1 MEMEREREGQLREVE
16 VKIEKEAETAEAEAE
31 AKAEAE
37 AEAEAEGGLVERWR
51 FQRFSTT
58 TTASNGTGHGVFT
71 EQSVGDEAIL
81 IERGTREIIVGVE
94 DIISTPVV
102 NPNPPA
108 SKDSVQEQDAN
119 ASPSINIET
128 TEHGSELRATELY
141 FEALYNKP
149 GKHAFYCPNCKACI
163 DKVLLQSTE
172 DELITRRRER
182 DDYELR
188 CPSCFEFLKPIGDW
202 IFRKP
207 ATSEPGIHEV
217 LSNVA
222 KPTDSRSYEI
232 PSNETKPTD
241 TRIYEILS
249 DEAKPTN
256 SRIYEIPPDKA
267 KPTGSRI
274 YKIPPDEAKP
284 TDSRSYEIPSNGAK
298 PTDSR
303 IYEIPLD
310 EAKPT
315 DSRIYE
321 IPPAEAKPTN
331 SRSYEILSNA
341 VKPTDSRIYNIPL
354 DEAKP
359 TSSRIYVIPPDGA
372 KPTDSKISEI
382 PFDEAKPTEGEQVI
396 VVDPSPLPATT
407 PSQQGVMKYEIL
419 KSLVYGGLIELITS
433 LGVVTSAASADATTL
448 NIVALA
454 LANLITGV
462 FLIGHNLQELK
473 NDQSTV
479 VLNETDE
486 QVDRYQ
492 ELLGQKRNFVLHAS
506 VAILSFLVFG
516 LVPPVVYGFSFYQ
529 SDNRNLKLAV
539 AAAAGLLCIAVLAI
553 VKAYTQKPSKWSIYI
568 TTILYYLSIG
578 IGASGISY
586 LAGYLVRKLIEKLG
600 WFESSVAT
608 IQPMSFEKLAWESY

>member
-31 AKAEAE
+31 AET
-37 AEAEAEGGLVERWR
+37 EAEGGLVERWR
-51 FQRFSTT
+51 FQRFST

-172 DELITRRRER
+172 DVLIPRRRER

-222 KPTDSRSYEI
+222 KPTDSRIQELPSNEAKPTESRSYEI

-298 PTDSR
+298 PTDS
-303 IYEIPLD
+303 
-310 EAKPT
+310 
-315 DSRIYE
+315 
-321 IPPAEAKPTN
+321 
-331 SRSYEILSNA
+331 
-341 VKPTDSRIYNIPL
+341 
-354 DEAKP
+354 
-359 TSSRIYVIPPDGA
+359 
-372 KPTDSKISEI
+372 KISEI
-382 PFDEAKPTEGEQVI
+382 PFDEPKPTEGEQVI
-396 VVDPSPLPATT
+396 VVDPSPLPETT
-407 PSQQGVMKYEIL
+407 PSQQGVVKYEIL

-539 AAAAGLLCIAVLAI
+539 AAAAGLLCITVLAI

>member
-31 AKAEAE
+31 AET
-37 AEAEAEGGLVERWR
+37 EAEGGLVERWR
-51 FQRFSTT
+51 FQRFST

-172 DELITRRRER
+172 DVLIPRRRER

-222 KPTDSRSYEI
+222 KPTDSRIQELPSNEAKPTESRSYEI

-241 TRIYEILS
+241 T
-249 DEAKPTN
+249 N
-256 SRIYEIPPDKA
+256 KA

-303 IYEIPLD
+303 IYEIP
-310 EAKPT
+310 
-315 DSRIYE
+315 
-321 IPPAEAKPTN
+321 PAEAKPTN

-341 VKPTDSRIYNIPL
+341 VKPTDSRIYKIPL

-382 PFDEAKPTEGEQVI
+382 PFDEPKPTEGEQVI
-396 VVDPSPLPATT
+396 VVDPSPLPETT
-407 PSQQGVMKYEIL
+407 PSQQGVVKYEIL

-539 AAAAGLLCIAVLAI
+539 AAAAGLLCITVLAI

>member
-1 MEMEREREGQLREVE
+1 MEMEREREREGQLMREVE
-16 VKIEKEAETAEAEAE
+16 VKIENEAETV
-31 AKAEAE
+31 EAE
-37 AEAEAEGGLVERWR
+37 AEAEIEAEGWR
-51 FQRFSTT
+51 VQRFSTIT
-58 TTASNGTGHGVFT
+58 TSNGSGHGVYT
-71 EQSVGDEAIL
+71 EQAVGDKAIL
-81 IERGTREIIVGVE
+81 IERGTREINVGVE
-94 DIISTPVV
+94 DIISTPVINPNPTASKDSVQEQDANASTSINIEGIISTPVV

-108 SKDSVQEQDAN
+108 SKDSVQVQDAN
-119 ASPSINIET
+119 ASTSINIET

-172 DELITRRRER
+172 DELIPRRRER

-207 ATSEPGIHEV
+207 ATSEPGIQEV
-217 LSNVA
+217 PSNVA
-222 KPTDSRSYEI
+222 KPTDSRIQALPSNVAKPPTESRSYEI

-249 DEAKPTN
+249 NEAKPTN
-256 SRIYEIPPDKA
+256 LRIYEIPPDEA
-267 KPTGSRI
+267 KPTDSRV

-284 TDSRSYEIPSNGAK
+284 TDSR
-298 PTDSR
+298 
-303 IYEIPLD
+303 IYEILPD
-310 EAKPT
+310 E
-315 DSRIYE
+315 
-321 IPPAEAKPTN
+321 
-331 SRSYEILSNA
+331 
-341 VKPTDSRIYNIPL
+341 
-354 DEAKP
+354 
-359 TSSRIYVIPPDGA
+359 A

-396 VVDPSPLPATT
+396 IVDTSPLPETT
-407 PSQQGVMKYEIL
+407 PSQEGVVKYEIL

-473 NDQSTV
+473 NDQSS
-479 VLNETDE
+479 
-486 QVDRYQ
+486 VDRYQ

-529 SDNRNLKLAV
+529 SDNRNLKIAVV
-539 AAAAGLLCIAVLAI
+539 AAAALLCITVLAI

-608 IQPMSFEKLAWESY
+608 TQPLSFEKLAWASY

>member
-31 AKAEAE
+31 AET
-37 AEAEAEGGLVERWR
+37 EAEGGLVERWR
-51 FQRFSTT
+51 FQRFST

-172 DELITRRRER
+172 DVLIPRRRER

-222 KPTDSRSYEI
+222 KPTDSRIQELPSNEAKPTESRSYEI

-241 TRIYEILS
+241 T
-249 DEAKPTN
+249 
-256 SRIYEIPPDKA
+256 
-267 KPTGSRI
+267 RI

-341 VKPTDSRIYNIPL
+341 VKPTDSRIYKIPL

-382 PFDEAKPTEGEQVI
+382 PFDEPKPTEGEQVI
-396 VVDPSPLPATT
+396 VVDPSPLPETT
-407 PSQQGVMKYEIL
+407 PSQQGVVKYEIL

-539 AAAAGLLCIAVLAI
+539 AAAAGLLCITVLAI

>member
-31 AKAEAE
+31 AET
-37 AEAEAEGGLVERWR
+37 EAEGGLVERWR
-51 FQRFSTT
+51 FQRFST

-172 DELITRRRER
+172 DVLIPRRRER

-222 KPTDSRSYEI
+222 KPTDSRIQELPSNEAKPTESRSYEI

-256 SRIYEIPPDKA
+256 SRIY
-267 KPTGSRI
+267 
-274 YKIPPDEAKP
+274 KIPPDEAKP
-284 TDSRSYEIPSNGAK
+284 TDSRSYEIPSNG
-298 PTDSR
+298 
-303 IYEIPLD
+303 
-310 EAKPT
+310 AKPT

-341 VKPTDSRIYNIPL
+341 VKPTDSRIYKIPL

-382 PFDEAKPTEGEQVI
+382 PFDEPKPTEGEQVI
-396 VVDPSPLPATT
+396 VVDPSPLPETT
-407 PSQQGVMKYEIL
+407 PSQQGVVKYEIL

-539 AAAAGLLCIAVLAI
+539 AAAAGLLCITVLAI

>member
-31 AKAEAE
+31 AET
-37 AEAEAEGGLVERWR
+37 EAEGGLVERWR
-51 FQRFSTT
+51 FQRFST

-172 DELITRRRER
+172 DVLIPRRRER

-222 KPTDSRSYEI
+222 KPTDSRIQELPSNEAKPTESRSYEI

-284 TDSRSYEIPSNGAK
+284 TDS
-298 PTDSR
+298 
-303 IYEIPLD
+303 
-310 EAKPT
+310 
-315 DSRIYE
+315 
-321 IPPAEAKPTN
+321 
-331 SRSYEILSNA
+331 
-341 VKPTDSRIYNIPL
+341 
-354 DEAKP
+354 
-359 TSSRIYVIPPDGA
+359 
-372 KPTDSKISEI
+372 KISEI
-382 PFDEAKPTEGEQVI
+382 PFDEPKPTEGEQVI
-396 VVDPSPLPATT
+396 VVDPSPLPETT
-407 PSQQGVMKYEIL
+407 PSQQGVVKYEIL

-539 AAAAGLLCIAVLAI
+539 AAAAGLLCITVLAI

>member
-31 AKAEAE
+31 AET
-37 AEAEAEGGLVERWR
+37 EAEGGLVERWR
-51 FQRFSTT
+51 FQRFST

-172 DELITRRRER
+172 DVLIPRRRER

-222 KPTDSRSYEI
+222 KPTDSRIQEL
-232 PSNETKPTD
+232 PSN
-241 TRIYEILS
+241 
-249 DEAKPTN
+249 EAKPTE

-284 TDSRSYEIPSNGAK
+284 TDSRSYEI
-298 PTDSR
+298 
-303 IYEIPLD
+303 
-310 EAKPT
+310 
-315 DSRIYE
+315 
-321 IPPAEAKPTN
+321 
-331 SRSYEILSNA
+331 LSNA
-341 VKPTDSRIYNIPL
+341 VKPTDSRIYKIPL

-382 PFDEAKPTEGEQVI
+382 PFDEPKPTEGEQVI
-396 VVDPSPLPATT
+396 VVDPSPLPETT
-407 PSQQGVMKYEIL
+407 PSQQGVVKYEIL

-539 AAAAGLLCIAVLAI
+539 AAAAGLLCITVLAI

>member
-1 MEMEREREGQLREVE
+1 MEMEREREGQLWEVE

-31 AKAEAE
+31 AEAE
-37 AEAEAEGGLVERWR
+37 VEGGLVERWR

-58 TTASNGTGHGVFT
+58 AASNGTGHGVFT

-81 IERGTREIIVGVE
+81 IERGTKEINVGVE

-108 SKDSVQEQDAN
+108 SKDSVQELDAN
-119 ASPSINIET
+119 ASTSINIET

-172 DELITRRRER
+172 DG
-182 DDYELR
+182 LR

-202 IFRKP
+202 IFRKL

-217 LSNVA
+217 PSNVA
-222 KPTDSRSYEI
+222 KPTDSRIQELPSNVAKPTESRIYDIPSDKAKPTNSRSYET

-241 TRIYEILS
+241 T
-249 DEAKPTN
+249 
-256 SRIYEIPPDKA
+256 
-267 KPTGSRI
+267 
-274 YKIPPDEAKP
+274 
-284 TDSRSYEIPSNGAK
+284 
-298 PTDSR
+298 
-303 IYEIPLD
+303 
-310 EAKPT
+310 
-315 DSRIYE
+315 
-321 IPPAEAKPTN
+321 
-331 SRSYEILSNA
+331 
-341 VKPTDSRIYNIPL
+341 
-354 DEAKP
+354 
-359 TSSRIYVIPPDGA
+359 
-372 KPTDSKISEI
+372 KISEI
-382 PFDEAKPTEGEQVI
+382 PS
-396 VVDPSPLPATT
+396 SPPATT
-407 PSQQGVMKYEIL
+407 PSQQV
-419 KSLVYGGLIELITS
+419 
-433 LGVVTSAASADATTL
+433 

-462 FLIGHNLQELK
+462 FLIGHHLQELK

-539 AAAAGLLCIAVLAI
+539 VAAASLLCITVLAI

-568 TTILYYLSIG
+568 TTILYYLFIGIGASVVAAASLLCITVLAIVKAYTQKPSKWSIYITTILYYLFIG

-608 IQPMSFEKLAWESY
+608 IQPMSFEKPAWESY

>member
-1 MEMEREREGQLREVE
+1 MEMEREREREGQLMREVE
-16 VKIEKEAETAEAEAE
+16 VKIENEAETV
-31 AKAEAE
+31 EAE
-37 AEAEAEGGLVERWR
+37 AEAEIEAEGWR
-51 FQRFSTT
+51 VQRFSTIT
-58 TTASNGTGHGVFT
+58 TSNGSGHGVYT
-71 EQSVGDEAIL
+71 EQAVGDKAIL
-81 IERGTREIIVGVE
+81 IERGTREINVGVE
-94 DIISTPVV
+94 DIISTPVINPNPTASKDSVQEQDANASTSINIEGIISTPVV

-108 SKDSVQEQDAN
+108 SKDSVQVQDAN
-119 ASPSINIET
+119 ASTSINIET

-172 DELITRRRER
+172 DELIPRRRER

-207 ATSEPGIHEV
+207 ATSEPGIQEV
-217 LSNVA
+217 PSNVA
-222 KPTDSRSYEI
+222 KPTDSRIQALPSNVAKPPTESRSYEI

-241 TRIYEILS
+241 TRIYEIPP
-249 DEAKPTN
+249 DEAKPTD
-256 SRIYEIPPDKA
+256 SRV
-267 KPTGSRI
+267 

-284 TDSRSYEIPSNGAK
+284 TDSRSYKVLSNGAK
-298 PTDSR
+298 LTDSR

-315 DSRIYE
+315 SSGIYE
-321 IPPAEAKPTN
+321 ILP
-331 SRSYEILSNA
+331 
-341 VKPTDSRIYNIPL
+341 
-354 DEAKP
+354 DE
-359 TSSRIYVIPPDGA
+359 A

-396 VVDPSPLPATT
+396 IVDTSPLPETT
-407 PSQQGVMKYEIL
+407 PSQEGVVKYEIL

-473 NDQSTV
+473 NDQSS
-479 VLNETDE
+479 
-486 QVDRYQ
+486 VDRYQ

-529 SDNRNLKLAV
+529 SDNRNLKIAVV
-539 AAAAGLLCIAVLAI
+539 AAAALLCITVLAI

-608 IQPMSFEKLAWESY
+608 TQPLSFEKLAWASY

>member
-31 AKAEAE
+31 AET
-37 AEAEAEGGLVERWR
+37 EAEGGLVERWR
-51 FQRFSTT
+51 FQRFST

-172 DELITRRRER
+172 DVLIPRRRER

-222 KPTDSRSYEI
+222 KPTDSRIQELPSNEAKPTESRSYEI

-284 TDSRSYEIPSNGAK
+284 TDSR
-298 PTDSR
+298 
-303 IYEIPLD
+303 IY
-310 EAKPT
+310 K
-315 DSRIYE
+315 
-321 IPPAEAKPTN
+321 
-331 SRSYEILSNA
+331 
-341 VKPTDSRIYNIPL
+341 IPL

-382 PFDEAKPTEGEQVI
+382 PFDEPKPTEGEQVI
-396 VVDPSPLPATT
+396 VVDPSPLPETT
-407 PSQQGVMKYEIL
+407 PSQQGVVKYEIL

-539 AAAAGLLCIAVLAI
+539 AAAAGLLCITVLAI

>member
-1 MEMEREREGQLREVE
+1 MEMEREREREGQLMREVE
-16 VKIEKEAETAEAEAE
+16 VKIENEAETV
-31 AKAEAE
+31 EAE
-37 AEAEAEGGLVERWR
+37 AEAEIEAEGWR
-51 FQRFSTT
+51 VQRFSTIT
-58 TTASNGTGHGVFT
+58 TSNGSGHGVYT
-71 EQSVGDEAIL
+71 EQAVGDKAIL
-81 IERGTREIIVGVE
+81 IERGTREINVGVE
-94 DIISTPVV
+94 DIISTPVINPNPTASKDSVQEQDANASTSINIEGIISTPVV

-108 SKDSVQEQDAN
+108 SKDSVQVQDAN
-119 ASPSINIET
+119 ASTSINIET

-172 DELITRRRER
+172 DELIPRRRER

-207 ATSEPGIHEV
+207 ATSEPGIQEV
-217 LSNVA
+217 PSNVA
-222 KPTDSRSYEI
+222 KPTDSRIQALPSNVAKPPTESRSYEI

-241 TRIYEILS
+241 TRIYEIPP
-249 DEAKPTN
+249 DEAKPTD
-256 SRIYEIPPDKA
+256 SRV
-267 KPTGSRI
+267 

-284 TDSRSYEIPSNGAK
+284 TDSR
-298 PTDSR
+298 
-303 IYEIPLD
+303 IYEILPD
-310 EAKPT
+310 E
-315 DSRIYE
+315 
-321 IPPAEAKPTN
+321 
-331 SRSYEILSNA
+331 
-341 VKPTDSRIYNIPL
+341 
-354 DEAKP
+354 
-359 TSSRIYVIPPDGA
+359 A

-396 VVDPSPLPATT
+396 IVDTSPLPETT
-407 PSQQGVMKYEIL
+407 PSQEGVVKYEIL

-473 NDQSTV
+473 NDQSS
-479 VLNETDE
+479 
-486 QVDRYQ
+486 VDRYQ

-529 SDNRNLKLAV
+529 SDNRNLKIAVV
-539 AAAAGLLCIAVLAI
+539 AAAALLCITVLAI

-608 IQPMSFEKLAWESY
+608 TQPLSFEKLAWASY

>member
-31 AKAEAE
+31 AET
-37 AEAEAEGGLVERWR
+37 EAEGGLVERWR
-51 FQRFSTT
+51 FQRFST

-172 DELITRRRER
+172 DVLIPRRRER

-222 KPTDSRSYEI
+222 KPTDSRIQEL
-232 PSNETKPTD
+232 PSN
-241 TRIYEILS
+241 
-249 DEAKPTN
+249 EAKPTE

-274 YKIPPDEAKP
+274 YK
-284 TDSRSYEIPSNGAK
+284 
-298 PTDSR
+298 
-303 IYEIPLD
+303 
-310 EAKPT
+310 
-315 DSRIYE
+315 
-321 IPPAEAKPTN
+321 
-331 SRSYEILSNA
+331 
-341 VKPTDSRIYNIPL
+341 IPL

-382 PFDEAKPTEGEQVI
+382 PFDEPKPTEGEQVI
-396 VVDPSPLPATT
+396 VVDPSPLPETT
-407 PSQQGVMKYEIL
+407 PSQQGVVKYEIL

-539 AAAAGLLCIAVLAI
+539 AAAAGLLCITVLAI

>member
-1 MEMEREREGQLREVE
+1 MEMEREREREREGQLMREVE
-16 VKIEKEAETAEAEAE
+16 VKIEKEAETVEAEAEAE
-31 AKAEAE
+31 V
-37 AEAEAEGGLVERWR
+37 EAEGGLVETWR
-51 FQRFSTT
+51 VQRFSTIT
-58 TTASNGTGHGVFT
+58 TSNGSGHGVYT
-71 EQSVGDEAIL
+71 EQSVGDKAIL
-81 IERGTREIIVGVE
+81 IERGTREINVGVE

-102 NPNPPA
+102 NPNPTA

-119 ASPSINIET
+119 ASTSINIET

-172 DELITRRRER
+172 GELIPRRRER

-207 ATSEPGIHEV
+207 ATFEPGGWISQKPATSEPGGWISQKPATSEPGGWISQKPATSGPGGWISQKPATSEPGGWISQKPATSEPGGWISQKPATSEPGDWISQKLATSELGSQEV
-217 LSNVA
+217 PSNVA
-222 KPTDSRSYEI
+222 KPTDS
-232 PSNETKPTD
+232 TK
-241 TRIYEILS
+241 S
-249 DEAKPTN
+249 
-256 SRIYEIPPDKA
+256 
-267 KPTGSRI
+267 
-274 YKIPPDEAKP
+274 
-284 TDSRSYEIPSNGAK
+284 
-298 PTDSR
+298 
-303 IYEIPLD
+303 
-310 EAKPT
+310 
-315 DSRIYE
+315 
-321 IPPAEAKPTN
+321 
-331 SRSYEILSNA
+331 
-341 VKPTDSRIYNIPL
+341 
-354 DEAKP
+354 
-359 TSSRIYVIPPDGA
+359 
-372 KPTDSKISEI
+372 
-382 PFDEAKPTEGEQVI
+382 TEGEQEI
-396 VVDPSPLPATT
+396 IFDTSPLPPTT
-407 PSQQGVMKYEIL
+407 PSQQGVVKYEIL

-473 NDQSTV
+473 NDQSS
-479 VLNETDE
+479 
-486 QVDRYQ
+486 VDRYQ

-529 SDNRNLKLAV
+529 SDNRNLKIAVV
-539 AAAAGLLCIAVLAI
+539 AAAALLCITVLAI

-608 IQPMSFEKLAWESY
+608 TQPLSFEKLSWASY

>member
-222 KPTDSRSYEI
+222 KPTDSRIQELPSNEAKPTESRSYEI

-274 YKIPPDEAKP
+274 YKIPPDE
-284 TDSRSYEIPSNGAK
+284 
-298 PTDSR
+298 
-303 IYEIPLD
+303 
-310 EAKPT
+310 
-315 DSRIYE
+315 
-321 IPPAEAKPTN
+321 
-331 SRSYEILSNA
+331 
-341 VKPTDSRIYNIPL
+341 
-354 DEAKP
+354 
-359 TSSRIYVIPPDGA
+359 A

>member
-31 AKAEAE
+31 AET
-37 AEAEAEGGLVERWR
+37 EAEGGLVERWR
-51 FQRFSTT
+51 FQRFST

-172 DELITRRRER
+172 DVLIPRRRER

-222 KPTDSRSYEI
+222 KPTDSRIQELPSNEAKPTESRSYEI

-256 SRIYEIPPDKA
+256 SNKA

-274 YKIPPDEAKP
+274 YK
-284 TDSRSYEIPSNGAK
+284 
-298 PTDSR
+298 
-303 IYEIPLD
+303 
-310 EAKPT
+310 
-315 DSRIYE
+315 
-321 IPPAEAKPTN
+321 
-331 SRSYEILSNA
+331 
-341 VKPTDSRIYNIPL
+341 IPL

-382 PFDEAKPTEGEQVI
+382 PFDEPKPTEGEQVI
-396 VVDPSPLPATT
+396 VVDPSPLPETT
-407 PSQQGVMKYEIL
+407 PSQQGVVKYEIL

-539 AAAAGLLCIAVLAI
+539 AAAAGLLCITVLAI

>member
-31 AKAEAE
+31 AET
-37 AEAEAEGGLVERWR
+37 EAEGGLVERWR
-51 FQRFSTT
+51 FQRFST

-172 DELITRRRER
+172 DVLIPRRRER

-222 KPTDSRSYEI
+222 KPTDSRIQELPSNEAKPTESRSYEI

-241 TRIYEILS
+241 T
-249 DEAKPTN
+249 
-256 SRIYEIPPDKA
+256 RIYEIPPDKA

-303 IYEIPLD
+303 IYEIP
-310 EAKPT
+310 
-315 DSRIYE
+315 
-321 IPPAEAKPTN
+321 PAEAKPTN

-341 VKPTDSRIYNIPL
+341 VKPTDSRIYKIPL

-382 PFDEAKPTEGEQVI
+382 PFDEPKPTEGEQVI
-396 VVDPSPLPATT
+396 VVDPSPLPETT
-407 PSQQGVMKYEIL
+407 PSQQGVVKYEIL

-539 AAAAGLLCIAVLAI
+539 AAAAGLLCITVLAI